1 MINRTNLSALVS
13 GAIFSGGLLVSQ
25 MVNPEKVL
33 NFLDFFG
40 QWDPSLL
47 LVMFAALSVYWIAY
61 FIIKPKITN
70 PINSPSFDLPS
81 QRAIDLP
88 LFSGAVLFGL
98 GWGLTGLCP
107 GPALANI
114 PGGEPKLLVF
124 VLFMALSMK
133 AFEWLNRF
141 RKV

>member
-1 MINRTNLSALVS
+1 MMNSTNLSALVS
-13 GAIFSGGLLVSQ
+13 GAIFSAGLLVSQ

-47 LVMFAALSVYWIAY
+47 LVMCAALSVYWIAY
-61 FIIKPKITN
+61 FMIKPKMTS
-70 PINSPSFDLPS
+70 PVNSSSFDLPN
-81 QRAIDLP
+81 QQAIDLP
-88 LFSGAVLFGL
+88 LFTGAVLFGL

-114 PGGEPKLLVF
+114 PGGEPKLLAF
-124 VLFMALSMK
+124 VVVLLLSMK
-133 AFEWLNRF
+133 TYDWVSSLKR
-141 RKV
+141 V